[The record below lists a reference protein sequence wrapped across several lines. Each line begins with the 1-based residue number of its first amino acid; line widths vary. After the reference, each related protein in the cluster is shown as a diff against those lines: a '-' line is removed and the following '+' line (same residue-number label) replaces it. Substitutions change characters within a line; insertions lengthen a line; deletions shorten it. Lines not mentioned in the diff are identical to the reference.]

1 MTAQDLVDALA
12 VGCLDIR
19 VNDGARIDLAQVAE
33 HPDRYPG
40 YRPRTDHDLAVID
53 IPIGRATRGKSDPPS
68 DAEIERGLR
77 ERAVSDPRA
86 AEILLR
92 WLQRVR
98 PPEVTPGVDLD
109 ALSETQLERL
119 HAGLVKLASLNG
131 AVLAA
136 LVEHVFGDDEP
147 ASSS

>member
-1 MTAQDLVDALA
+1 MSQ
-12 VGCLDIR
+12 R
-19 VNDGARIDLAQVAE
+19 VRAPNPPGGGTPRSLESRRLRITQVS
-33 HPDRYPG
+33 
-40 YRPRTDHDLAVID
+40 
-53 IPIGRATRGKSDPPS
+53 RATRSKSEPPS

-98 PPEVTPGVDLD
+98 PPEATPGVDLD
-109 ALSETQLERL
+109 AMSEAQLERL
-119 HAGLVKLASLNG
+119 HAGLVKLASMDET
-131 AVLAA
+131 VLAS
-136 LVEHVFGDDEP
+136 LVEQVLAGDEP